1 MAKLEG
7 RVGRIIM
14 DPDGDSEVK
23 LRWSDGNTS
32 SYTKIIRLE
41 RVSVRKT
48 PLIGAILVQKR
59 PFCRDRLGA
68 DMGNKLRNNA
78 FSVLQPLGC

>member
-48 PLIGAILVQKR
+48 PLNPK
-59 PFCRDRLGA
+59 PFCRERLGTEI
-68 DMGNKLRNNA
+68 GNKLRDNA